1 MPSEPGIDMWG
12 AAVLIAYA
20 LGLALGCCMEQLHRV
35 WNLPKGLL
43 HRAFLNYMN
52 TLAYVGNFLAICH
65 IYIYIYVCIYIYNI
79 IDAII
84 CLDVFRTLRI

>member
-1 MPSEPGIDMWG
+1 M
-12 AAVLIAYA
+12 LIAYA

-65 IYIYIYVCIYIYNI
+65 IYIYVCIYI
-79 IDAII
+79 
-84 CLDVFRTLRI
+84 T